1 MVKVG
6 SIVEKQIGKKI
17 VDKNMNLLEEHIID
31 SFDIDNIILMNVIT
45 V

>member
-31 SFDIDNIILMNVIT
+31 SFDIDNIISMTVIT
-45 V
+45 A

>member
-45 V
+45 A

>member
-1 MVKVG
+1 MVKVV
-6 SIVEKQIGKKI
+6 SIVEEQIGKKI

-45 V
+45 A